1 MLKNK
6 HRHRYELNNF
16 YREKLNLGG
25 MVFSGISPDNSLV
38 ELIEL
43 KNHPW
48 FVASQFHPEFKS
60 RPEKPHPLF
69 VGFMKT
75 ILGLPLTE
83 KTINTQHS
91 AISNKNNSD

>member
-1 MLKNK
+1 ML
-6 HRHRYELNNF
+6 
-16 YREKLNLGG
+16 
-25 MVFSGISPDNSLV
+25 FSGVSPDNSLV

-48 FVASQFHPEFKS
+48 FIASQFHPEFNS

-83 KTINTQHS
+83 KTSSTQHS
-91 AISNKNNSD
+91 AISNKNNSA